1 METKTR
7 LRRAILGALLAGGVW
22 IAWGGS
28 PRAGFAQK
36 PPATTGVAATAEQDI
51 TTIDQQRGALE
62 RFLDAHPE
70 IQGDVAG
77 NPSVIGSQNYQRQHP
92 ELEAFLQGHPLVKAD
107 PRAFLS
113 RSDWRYLNR
122 RSEFDNLL
130 STIAPFTVF
139 VCLLLATLWA
149 IRVLSENR
157 RWNRSFKM
165 HEDLHAKLIE
175 KFASG
180 QDFSA
185 YLQSEAGRRLL
196 EWTPPVPDSSH
207 GVSSAVN
214 RILWSIQAGVVL
226 FVVGFGL
233 FAIRGHVDPNS
244 DAPLL
249 VFGTLGLTLG
259 AGFILS
265 GLISYGLSKRL
276 GLIGAPAQGNDLAL
290 KH

>member
-1 METKTR
+1 METKAR

-22 IAWGGS
+22 IAWAGA
-28 PRAGFAQK
+28 PRTGFAQK

-70 IQGDVAG
+70 IQGEVAG
-77 NPSVIGSQNYQRQHP
+77 NPSVISSQNYQREHP

-214 RILWSIQAGVVL
+214 RILWSLQAGVVL
-226 FVVGFGL
+226 LVVGLGL
-233 FAIRGHVDPNS
+233 LVLRGHMDVT
-244 DAPLL
+244 DAPPLL
-249 VFGTLGLTLG
+249 VFGTLGVTLG
-259 AGFILS
+259 AGFIFS
-265 GLISYGLSKRL
+265 ALISYGLSKHL
-276 GLIGAPAQGNDLAL
+276 GLIDGHATGSELAM
-290 KH
+290 KR